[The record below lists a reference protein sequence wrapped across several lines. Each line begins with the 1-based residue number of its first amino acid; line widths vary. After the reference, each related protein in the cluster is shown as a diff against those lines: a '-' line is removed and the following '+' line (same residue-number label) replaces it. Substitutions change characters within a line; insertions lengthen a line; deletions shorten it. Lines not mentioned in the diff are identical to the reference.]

1 MSVAV
6 IPMAKELGW
15 SAMERGLVSSSFFW
29 GYSLTQIPAGWV
41 STRCVWCVCVRV
53 RVWMDG
59 GWGWGRECVAWRCH
73 PCKFAS
79 LLGCLGGLPANG
91 VRLIILCGP
100 LGAEGRPWAVLGLP
114 ALLLPQDRKLQSCVE
129 A

>member
-41 STRCVWCVCVRV
+41 STRWGNARGGQI
-53 RVWMDG
+53 WS
-59 GWGWGRECVAWRCH
+59 GWGEFKAG
-73 PCKFAS
+73 
-79 LLGCLGGLPANG
+79 
-91 VRLIILCGP
+91 
-100 LGAEGRPWAVLGLP
+100 
-114 ALLLPQDRKLQSCVE
+114 
-129 A
+129 